1 MTDILAVLFGVLLG
15 TLASVPVA
23 LVIAASTTHGP
34 ARSRRAN
41 LPALD
46 VRITGRGSSG
56 SLSTT
61 APARRLSSVS
71 GISCGKS
78 CMVRPFMVF

>member
-1 MTDILAVLFGVLLG
+1 MTDILAVLFGVVLG

-46 VRITGRGSSG
+46 VPAVEVPGETGVIIWEV
-56 SLSTT
+56 T
-61 APARRLSSVS
+61 P
-71 GISCGKS
+71 
-78 CMVRPFMVF
+78 

>member
-1 MTDILAVLFGVLLG
+1 MTDFLSVLLGIVLG

-34 ARSRRAN
+34 ARSRRAD

-46 VRITGRGSSG
+46 V
-56 SLSTT
+56 
-61 APARRLSSVS
+61 PAVEVPGETSMIVWE
-71 GISCGKS
+71 
-78 CMVRPFMVF
+78 VTP